1 MKRAWLVL
9 AVVVSSALVGCGDD
23 SSDTGGGAGSAGSAG
38 SSSLEPKLSVIQA
51 QIFDKNKRCTS
62 SSCHG
67 GAESPD
73 LSAGK
78 SYGQL
83 VGKASNNIPGKMRVV
98 AGKPEESLLYLALQG
113 DVTEGG
119 KTVGKMPQGGSLT
132 AADIDLVKQWILA
145 GAKDD

>member
-1 MKRAWLVL
+1 MKRAWMFLT
-9 AVVVSSALVGCGDD
+9 VVMGGALVGCGDD
-23 SSDTGGGAGSAGSAG
+23 SSDTGGSAGAAAA
-38 SSSLEPKLSVIQA
+38 LEPKLSVIQA
-51 QIFDKNKRCTS
+51 QIFDKNKRCSS

-67 GAESPD
+67 GSETPD
-73 LSAGK
+73 LTAGK

-98 AGKPEESLLYLALQG
+98 AGKPEESLLYLVLQG
-113 DVTEGG
+113 DVTDGG

-132 AADIDLVKQWILA
+132 AAEIDAIKQWILA